1 MFFEFHFLKY
11 LPNHLNVVEI
21 DQTKEFDQDTDT
33 PLLDTSLFP
42 DQHLDSLK
50 VNASQLK

>member
-1 MFFEFHFLKY
+1 MADQDIYRTPLPDKY
-11 LPNHLNVVEI
+11 L
-21 DQTKEFDQDTDT
+21 
-33 PLLDTSLFP
+33 LLDKYLFP